1 MATTSKTYFTS
12 PRWLKVFFDIWEN
25 RSRTI
30 LVVASIAVGVFA
42 VGMIITA
49 YSILSNDMQ
58 VGYSAVN
65 PANISIVTDPF
76 DQDFVESVARIEGVK
91 QAEGRHRTTMRMSQ
105 DNGASWRG
113 LTVFAVDDFAETEI
127 FERVAIEG
135 TNTPDDKQILV
146 ESRIAE
152 SLGISLGD
160 ELLIRLPSGLE
171 RTVPVVGFVR
181 DQAVSDGPNAPT
193 VVFVTMDTLNWLG
206 QPSRFNQLLV
216 TVEGDGNDQ
225 AHIDAI
231 SAAVEDRVERNNGT
245 LYSSTTNKTSEHPAS
260 NTVLAILTV
269 MGAMGGLMLLLG
281 SSLIANTLTALINQ
295 QLRQIGVMK
304 LVGAR
309 SLQIVGMYLILI
321 ISLSLISLAVSIPLG
336 AFGGHRFAVFFG
348 GIVGL
353 EIGPL
358 RFVPQAIIVQTIVAV
373 LVPILAG
380 ILPVIRG
387 SRLTVEEAI
396 SDGDETD
403 TKKRFAWLDRIGESL
418 DWISRPLLVS
428 IRNTFRNPSRLSL
441 TLFTLTMAGAIFIS
455 VFNMQASLQG
465 FIGSVSQL
473 FLADVTID
481 MAQTYRDTEISAF
494 VEDVPGVVQTEAWI
508 SGVGEVAQDDGNDV
522 VFALSGIPESSPMTN
537 PVLKAGRFLKP
548 GDTNAIA
555 VAETVWDEFPD
566 LLPGD
571 VIAMSVDEG
580 REQAWTVVGIYAFP
594 GRDVD
599 TIFAYVP
606 YDRLAPLTNQT
617 GRATTLKVLTDTHT
631 IEAQREM
638 ANTLDATLK
647 DQGIQLRNVEA
658 GLTTV
663 EGISEG
669 VSTLVTLF
677 LGMAVLTAI
686 VGSIGLA
693 GMMSMNVMERIREI
707 GILRAIGAVDSAVMQ
722 SVLIEGIFI
731 GVLSWFFGIIL
742 SFPISSALLTMVSLA
757 LTNSVMPLKFS
768 ATGFWLWFVV
778 ILVLSAVA
786 SILPARNASRLTIRE
801 VLAYE

>member
-1 MATTSKTYFTS
+1 MAKTKTYFTS

-30 LVVASIAVGVFA
+30 LVIASIAVGVFA
-42 VGMIITA
+42 VGMILTA
-49 YSILSNDMQ
+49 YNILSDDMET
-58 VGYSAVN
+58 GYSSVN
-65 PANISIVTDPF
+65 PANISILTDPF
-76 DQDFVESVARIEGVK
+76 DQAFVDSVSRIEGVR

-105 DNGASWRG
+105 DNGLSWRG
-113 LTVFAVDDFAETEI
+113 LNVFAVDDFSDSDV
-127 FERVAIEG
+127 FRRVAIEG
-135 TNTPDDKQILV
+135 TSEPEDKQILV

-152 SLGISLGD
+152 SLGIAIGD
-160 ELLIRLPSGLE
+160 ELLIRLPNGLE
-171 RTVPVVGFVR
+171 RTVSVVGLVR
-181 DQAVSDGPNAPT
+181 DQAISDGPNAPA
-193 VVFVTMDTLNWLG
+193 VVFVTMDTLTWLG

-225 AHIDAI
+225 DHIDAI
-231 SAAVEDRVERNNGT
+231 SALVEDRVERNNGT
-245 LYSSTTNKTSEHPAS
+245 LYSSTTNRTSEHPAS

-321 ISLSLISLAVSIPLG
+321 IILSLISLAVSIPLG
-336 AFGGHRFAVFFG
+336 TIGGHRFAVFFG

-353 EIGPL
+353 EIGPM
-358 RFVPQAIIVQTIVAV
+358 RVVPIAIIVQTIIAV

-387 SRLTVEEAI
+387 SRLTVEDAI
-396 SDGDETD
+396 SDGDEGSS
-403 TKKRFAWLDRIGESL
+403 KKWFAWLDRIGESL

-441 TLFTLTMAGAIFIS
+441 TLFTLTVAGAIFIS

-465 FIGSVSQL
+465 FIGNVSQL

-481 MAQTYRDTEISAF
+481 LAQTYRDTEIAAF

-508 SGVGEVAQDDGNDV
+508 SAVGEVAQNDGNDV
-522 VFALSGIPESSPMTN
+522 VFALSGVPDSSPMIN
-537 PVLKAGRFLKP
+537 PVLKEGRFLRP
-548 GDTNAIA
+548 GDMNAIA
-555 VAETVWDEFPD
+555 VAETVWEEFPD
-566 LLPGD
+566 LAPGD
-571 VIAMSVDEG
+571 VIQMGIDDG

-599 TIFAYVP
+599 TIFGYVP
-606 YDRLAPLTNQT
+606 YDILAPLTNQT
-617 GRATTLKVLTDTHT
+617 GRASTLKVLTDTHT
-631 IEAQREM
+631 IDAQRDM
-638 ANTLDATLK
+638 ANVLDAKLK
-647 DQGIQLRNVEA
+647 DQGIKLTNVEP

-663 EGISEG
+663 EGVSEG
-669 VSTLVTLF
+669 INTLVTLF

-707 GILRAIGAVDSAVMQ
+707 GILRAIGAVDGAVMR
-722 SVLIEGIFI
+722 SVLVEGVFI
-731 GVLSWFFGIIL
+731 GVLSWLFGIVL

-768 ATGFWLWFVV
+768 PTGFWLWFVV